1 VRRERERAARIKT
14 ASRRRPVNICQA
26 IEAIFLIPG
35 PNRKIKRIRGKC
47 FGTRPG
53 LIWCRHT
60 AQNPLSL
67 SFSHLAPQ
75 GPHQRSRFGRPVPIC
90 ILKRARARGKKR
102 LRHQK
107 FGPRPP
113 LESAFFQVHAKSNAK
128 LNIYP
133 PRGRKLSFYA
143 GREQARSCFRGNYCC
158 EIYTEP
164 GVLGLRRIRAETPQ
178 GARGARHS
186 VMTTIIIR
194 ALCTKHKQRR
204 RDRRRKTALRRND
217 AGHRCRR
224 THIHTPSLL
233 PVPLF
238 LTFVGFLLQCCKR
251 TEISL
256 RRSRAWNSRN
266 PTIFWFREMNCALS
280 ISVLTLGKIAH
291 LWHSWH
297 FLCVRVCKSSPRCKL
312 LACFTF
318 VAERQF
324 AIIFTQLK
332 QVKKK
337 AQQIAIA
344 IILVV
349 FISKSIATFIG

>member
-1 VRRERERAARIKT
+1 V
-14 ASRRRPVNICQA
+14 
-26 IEAIFLIPG
+26 IPG

-60 AQNPLSL
+60 AQKPLSL
-67 SFSHLAPQ
+67 SLFSHLAPQ
-75 GPHQRSRFGRPVPIC
+75 GPQQRSRFGRPVPIC

-102 LRHQK
+102 PGTRNSVPDH
-107 FGPRPP
+107 PWRVR
-113 LESAFFQVHAKSNAK
+113 AFFQVHAKSNAK

-143 GREQARSCFRGNYCC
+143 GRASERAPALGAIIAARF
-158 EIYTEP
+158 TPKP

-233 PVPLF
+233 LPAPLF
-238 LTFVGFLLQCCKR
+238 LTFVGFLLHCCKR

-266 PTIFWFREMNCALS
+266 PTIFWCREMNCALS

-324 AIIFTQLK
+324 AIIFIQLK

-344 IILVV
+344 IIFVV
-349 FISKSIATFIG
+349 FISKSILLRS